1 MLPEGACTLAVER
14 GECKRGRRRPIFGG
28 GIKFDGIIFRGMK
41 YSRGRKILRVST
53 LRARVVYMGA
63 GGGWGPETRGPH
75 GGVCRCIYR
84 VTTTPPPRYLTDTAA
99 KIPWFADTR
108 YSATP

>member
-75 GGVCRCIYR
+75 GGGLPLHISGHDDAAAAEIPNRYCRQDTLVCRY
-84 VTTTPPPRYLTDTAA
+84 
-99 KIPWFADTR
+99 
-108 YSATP
+108 